1 LLMLR
6 FLFLFGLF
14 FTLSSFAKDISNK
27 ENVQILAKNLNH
39 KGDIVRAS
47 GDVLVFSPS
56 YYITAKEL
64 IYNKKNK
71 TLELFNNVNIL
82 KDNKLLSVT
91 DYAFIDFKNDTSLNK
106 PILMLDKETNLWIN
120 AAQSRQEQTLHSFDS
135 ATLSSCD
142 CDSPFWSIGF
152 SSGDYDTE
160 EKWVNTYNSRLYVG
174 PVPIF
179 YTPWFGFSTDNQRR
193 SGLLQ
198 PTVGYDK
205 SEGLLYTQPIF
216 IAPKANWDIE
226 FTPQI
231 RARRGSG
238 LYANFRY
245 KDTENSYLK
254 LKTGYFREQSD
265 FKDENNI
272 ENISHYGLD
281 IDYYN
286 TKLLSKGDDQDGLSI
301 KLSGLNDIG
310 YRSLENTSDSIYNI
324 SNNIITSEIDYF
336 YNTNKYFGYTE
347 FKYFKDVSAN
357 ADQDSILQQ
366 LPKIKLH
373 SYSKEIKNT
382 GILYSADLTYMNE
395 IRNTGVSANTYNVN
409 VPLSYNFSMLDD
421 FINVNLQEQ
430 IGASLIKYSNTNT
443 YNDATFLENKHIINI
458 STDLIKPYKDYLHT
472 FNLQSTIT
480 IPNIIKEDGD
490 IYFNDNDDINL
501 KPFSQTKA
509 KEHVTFKLNH
519 SFYSKDSLQQ
529 IINHKIDQSINY
541 KASGDDRLSDLGN
554 ELIYYYA
561 YGQISNKLTYNHANS
576 TIESSSTSF
585 KFNHNDIS
593 LSLSHTDT
601 QNLEAL
607 NFTVS
612 SKFNRYYTL
621 QYKENYNLDDSI
633 SNIREYSLYINKRCW
648 GLNIKL
654 ADNLVAAPTTSSNA
668 IRQNII
674 YFLFT
679 MKPIGQFQQQYVIDD
694 TQGN

>member
-1 LLMLR
+1 MLMLR
-6 FLFLFGLF
+6 FLFIFGLF
-14 FTLSSFAKDISNK
+14 LSLSSYAKDISNK

-64 IYNKKNK
+64 IYDKKNK

-91 DYAFIDFKNDTSLNK
+91 DYAFVDFKNDKSLNK

-120 AAQSRQEQTLHSFDS
+120 ATESRKDKTLHSFES

-152 SSGDYDTE
+152 SSGDYDTK

-179 YTPWFGFSTDNQRR
+179 YTPWFGFTTDNQRR

-198 PTVGYDK
+198 PTFGIDN
-205 SEGLLYTQPIF
+205 SEGLLYAQPIF
-216 IAPKANWDIE
+216 IAPEDNWDLE
-226 FTPQI
+226 LTPQI
-231 RARRGSG
+231 RTNRGAA
-238 LYANFRY
+238 LYAQFRY
-245 KDTENSYLK
+245 KDTANSYLQ

-382 GILYSADLTYMNE
+382 GILYSADLTYVNYTA
-395 IRNTGVSANTYNVN
+395 NSGVDANRADLRI
-409 VPLSYNFSMLDD
+409 PLSYHVSLFDD
-421 FINVNLQEQ
+421 FINLNLKEQ
-430 IGASLIKYSNTNT
+430 IIASYVDYGGDNSGYENRVYIESNHV
-443 YNDATFLENKHIINI
+443 ATV
-458 STDLIKPYKDYLHT
+458 STDLIKPYKDYIHT
-472 FNLQSTIT
+472 FNLESTLT
-480 IPNIIKEDGD
+480 IPNSIKNTGTTNSIFPVTQTAE
-490 IYFNDNDDINL
+490 NMN
-501 KPFSQTKA
+501 FS
-509 KEHVTFKLNH
+509 LNH
-519 SFYSKDSLQQ
+519 SFYNKESLQQ

-541 KASGDDRLSDLGN
+541 KESGDDRLSNLRN

-561 YGQISNKLTYNHANS
+561 YGQISNKLTYSHANS
-576 TIESSSTSF
+576 TIESSSTNF
-585 KFNHNDIS
+585 NFNHNGFS
-593 LSLSHTDT
+593 LNLSHTDT
-601 QNLEAL
+601 ENLEAL

-612 SKFNRYYTL
+612 TKFNRYYTL

-633 SNIREYSLYINKRCW
+633 SNIREYSLDVNQRCW

-654 ADNLVAAPTTSSNA
+654 ADNLVAAPTISSDA